1 MPDET
6 SKPSPPSLEELLG
19 ETSHRRGRR
28 RDAPST
34 AADSGHNAT
43 VVELGN
49 RKASEAVVAAQ
60 PAGTQSADA
69 PPSVAKAVP
78 RQDAAAERDRS
89 SSQGAASGERGKP
102 EERGKSEAGGAAALA
117 ILQFGNDARARGEA
131 KTRPSGEG
139 ASERHPPTHQPG
151 GEVVSRGHAEDR
163 QERGRDGRDKI
174 ARRDQP
180 SDRQNRQGRLKVGGQ
195 DRALQR
201 PTLEATPIQFPPLPM
216 PTRRK
221 SRGEFLSFLVVVVLP
236 VLVAT
241 GYYFFIAS
249 KQYVSEFKFVVRDAM
264 SASSGSKDSSMGDV
278 MAMAGGSRANS
289 LESYMVTEFI
299 KSQKAVEELQ
309 ARIDLR
315 KLYSRPEIDWF
326 GRFDEARPMEA
337 FTAYWD
343 GKVSAQFD
351 MLTGI
356 GTARIRAYR
365 PEDAYLIAST
375 ALSMSEE
382 LVNSVSTR
390 PQRDAVRFAEADL
403 KKAED
408 RLMDLSARLSQF
420 RNTELV
426 IDPTSNVVTGNA
438 QLAQAL
444 RVQLTQYQTE
454 LAALKQQNLDQNA
467 PMSCTLQSKIKATR
481 DQLAAVEGEVATRGG
496 ANALSKVMGEYER
509 LDLERQFAQDS
520 VKAAMK
526 TLDDARSSAVFQ
538 HMYVTPFVTPL
549 LPQSSTFPNRL
560 SSIAIVAFVS
570 LLVWT
575 AGLLFVRSVREHLS

>member
-6 SKPSPPSLEELLG
+6 PKPSPSTLEELL
-19 ETSHRRGRR
+19 EEAAQRRGRR
-28 RDAPST
+28 RDVPSKV
-34 AADSGHNAT
+34 AGSADNEA
-43 VVELGN
+43 VAELAD
-49 RKASEAVVAAQ
+49 REASEAVVVAL
-60 PAGTQSADA
+60 PAGSQPADA
-69 PPSVAKAVP
+69 PPS
-78 RQDAAAERDRS
+78 AAEAAPRLDTPAERYRS
-89 SSQGAASGERGKP
+89 PAQVVASVERGKP
-102 EERGKSEAGGAAALA
+102 EAGLAPLA
-117 ILQFGNDARARGEA
+117 ILQFGNDTRAPGGA
-131 KTRPSGEG
+131 NTRPSGEG
-139 ASERHPPTHQPG
+139 ASEREPPTHQPG
-151 GEVVSRGHAEDR
+151 DEVVSRGRAEKRQDR
-163 QERGRDGRDKI
+163 AERAQDARDKI

-180 SDRQNRQGRLKVGGQ
+180 ADRHDRQGRSKVGGRE
-195 DRALQR
+195 RALQR
-201 PTLEATPIQFPPLPM
+201 PALEATPIEFPPLPM
-216 PTRRK
+216 PVRRK

-264 SASSGSKDSSMGDV
+264 SASMGSKDTSMGDV

-309 ARIDLR
+309 ARIDIR

-326 GRFDEARPMEA
+326 GRFDEEGPIEA

-343 GKVSAQFD
+343 RKVSAQFD

-356 GTARIRAYR
+356 GTARVRAYR
-365 PEDAYLIAST
+365 PEDAHLISST
-375 ALSMSEE
+375 VLSMSEE
-382 LVNSVSTR
+382 LINNVATR
-390 PQRDAVRFAEADL
+390 PQRDAVRSAEAEL
-403 KKAED
+403 KKAES
-408 RLMDLSARLSQF
+408 RLAVLSARLSQF

-426 IDPTSNVVTGNA
+426 IDPASNVVMGNA

-444 RVQLTQYQTE
+444 RIQLAQYQTE
-454 LAALKQQNLDQNA
+454 LAALKQLNLDQNA
-467 PMSCTLQSKIKATR
+467 PMSRVLQSRIKATR
-481 DQLAAVEGEVATRGG
+481 DQLATVEGEVAVRGG
-496 ANALSKVMGEYER
+496 ANALSKVMGEYEQI
-509 LDLERQFAQDS
+509 DLERQFAQES

-526 TLDDARSSAVFQ
+526 TLDEARSSAVFQ
-538 HMYVTPFVTPL
+538 HMYVTPFVSPSM
-549 LPQSSTFPNRL
+549 PQSSTFPNRL

>member
-6 SKPSPPSLEELLG
+6 TKPSQPTLEELL
-19 ETSHRRGRR
+19 EEASQRRGRR
-28 RDAPST
+28 RDVPST
-34 AADSGHNAT
+34 DAESGGNAALSNLADRET
-43 VVELGN
+43 
-49 RKASEAVVAAQ
+49 SEAVVVAT
-60 PAGTQSADA
+60 PAGSQRADSPSPVAEAAPGLDATPVERGWPSAQ
-69 PPSVAKAVP
+69 V
-78 RQDAAAERDRS
+78 
-89 SSQGAASGERGKP
+89 AASVERSKP
-102 EERGKSEAGGAAALA
+102 EAGLAPFA
-117 ILQFGNDARARGEA
+117 ILRFGDGTRARGEA
-131 KTRPSGEG
+131 NTGPSGEE
-139 ASERHPPTHQPG
+139 ASKQHPPTQLPG
-151 GEVVSRGHAEDR
+151 GEVVSHGRAEES
-163 QERGRDGRDKI
+163 QERAQDARDNI

-180 SDRQNRQGRLKVGGQ
+180 SDSQNRQSRSKVVGRE
-195 DRALQR
+195 RALR
-201 PTLEATPIQFPPLPM
+201 RRALEATRIEFPPLPM
-216 PTRRK
+216 PARRK

-249 KQYVSEFKFVVRDAM
+249 KQYVSEFKFVVRDAR
-264 SASSGSKDSSMGDV
+264 SASTGSKDTSMGDA

-326 GRFDEARPMEA
+326 GRFDDAKPMEA

-365 PEDAYLIAST
+365 PEDAYLVAST
-375 ALSMSEE
+375 VLSMSEE
-382 LVNSVSTR
+382 LINSVSTR
-390 PQRDAVRFAEADL
+390 PQRDAVRSAEADL

-408 RLMDLSARLSQF
+408 RLAALSATLSQF

-444 RVQLTQYQTE
+444 RVQLIQYQTE

-467 PMSCTLQSKIKATR
+467 PMSRALQSKIKATR
-481 DQLAAVEGEVATRGG
+481 DQLAAVEREVATRGG

-509 LDLERQFAQDS
+509 IDLERQFAQES

-526 TLDDARSSAVFQ
+526 TLDDARSAAVFQ
-538 HMYVTPFVTPL
+538 HMYVTPFVTPS
-549 LPQSSTFPNRL
+549 LPQSSTFPRPL

>member
-6 SKPSPPSLEELLG
+6 TKPSPPTLEELLG
-19 ETSHRRGRR
+19 EASHRRGRR
-28 RDAPST
+28 RDAPLT
-34 AADSGHNAT
+34 AADSGDKAT
-43 VVELGN
+43 VVESGN
-49 RKASEAVVAAQ
+49 LKGAEAVVEAK
-60 PAGTQSADA
+60 PAGSEPSDA
-69 PPSVAKAVP
+69 PPSVAGAVP
-78 RQDAAAERDRS
+78 RGEVPAERYRS
-89 SSQGAASGERGKP
+89 PEQVATRGGQGTP
-102 EERGKSEAGGAAALA
+102 EAGSPSLGTLH
-117 ILQFGNDARARGEA
+117 FGNDTPDRGGA
-131 KTRPSGEG
+131 NTRPSGTV
-139 ASERHPPTHQPG
+139 ASERQPPTHQPI
-151 GEVVSRGHAEDR
+151 GEVIL
-163 QERGRDGRDKI
+163 RGRTEERPDRTQRATDAREKT
-174 ARRDQP
+174 ARRDQL
-180 SDRQNRQGRLKVGGQ
+180 SDRQNRSGRSKVAGRER
-195 DRALQR
+195 DLPR
-201 PTLEATPIQFPPLPM
+201 PALEATRIEFPPLPM
-216 PTRRK
+216 PARRK

-264 SASSGSKDSSMGDV
+264 SASTGSKDSSMGDV

-299 KSQKAVEELQ
+299 KSQKAAEELQ

-375 ALSMSEE
+375 TLSMSEE
-382 LVNSVSTR
+382 LINNVATR
-390 PQRDAVRFAEADL
+390 PQRDAVRSAEADL

-408 RLMDLSARLSQF
+408 RLAALSAKLSQF

-426 IDPTSNVVTGNA
+426 IDPTLNVVTGNA
-438 QLAQAL
+438 QLAQTL
-444 RVQLTQYQTE
+444 RVQLAQYQTE
-454 LAALKQQNLDQNA
+454 LAALKQQNLDHNA
-467 PMSCTLQSKIKATR
+467 PMSRALQSKIRATR

-509 LDLERQFAQDS
+509 IDLERQFAQES

-526 TLDDARSSAVFQ
+526 TLDDARSAAVFQ
-538 HMYVTPFVTPL
+538 HMYVTPFVTPS
-549 LPQSSTFPNRL
+549 LPQSSTFPRPL
-560 SSIAIVAFVS
+560 SSIAIVAIVS

>member
-6 SKPSPPSLEELLG
+6 TKPSPPLLEELLD
-19 ETSHRRGRR
+19 EAAQRRGRR
-28 RDAPST
+28 RGMPSAVT
-34 AADSGHNAT
+34 SSDN
-43 VVELGN
+43 
-49 RKASEAVVAAQ
+49 SEAV
-60 PAGTQSADA
+60 AGSADRGA
-69 PPSVAKAVP
+69 PGAVEVAMSAGSQPVETAPSVAEGVP
-78 RQDAAAERDRS
+78 GADASAERDLSPARV
-89 SSQGAASGERGKP
+89 AASVERGEP
-102 EERGKSEAGGAAALA
+102 ELAPVA
-117 ILQFGNDARARGEA
+117 ILPFGNDTRARMLSN
-131 KTRPSGEG
+131 TRPSGEES
-139 ASERHPPTHQPG
+139 SERKPLTHRLSD
-151 GEVVSRGHAEDR
+151 EVVSRRRAEERQARTDR
-163 QERGRDGRDKI
+163 ARGERDKI
-174 ARRDQP
+174 VLRDQP
-180 SDRQNRQGRLKVGGQ
+180 SDLYDLQSRAKSSEREG
-195 DRALQR
+195 ALQR
-201 PTLEATPIQFPPLPM
+201 PTLKAAPIEFPPLPM
-216 PTRRK
+216 PVRRK
-221 SRGEFLSFLVVVVLP
+221 SRGEFLSFLAVVVLP

-249 KQYVSEFKFVVRDAM
+249 KQYVSEFKFVVRDAT
-264 SASSGSKDSSMGDV
+264 SASTGSKDTSMGDV

-356 GTARIRAYR
+356 GTARIRAFR

-375 ALSMSEE
+375 SLSMSEE
-382 LVNSVSTR
+382 LINNVATR
-390 PQRDAVRFAEADL
+390 PQRDAVRSAEADL

-408 RLMDLSARLSQF
+408 RLIALSAKLSQF

-426 IDPTSNVVTGNA
+426 IDPISNVVTGNA
-438 QLAQAL
+438 QLAQTL
-444 RVQLTQYQTE
+444 RGQLTQYQTE
-454 LAALKQQNLDQNA
+454 LATLKQQNLDPNA
-467 PMSCTLQSKIKATR
+467 PMSRALQSKIKATR

-496 ANALSKVMGEYER
+496 ANALSKVMGEFER

-538 HMYVTPFVTPL
+538 HMYVTAFVTPS

-560 SSIAIVAFVS
+560 SSIAIVAIVC